1 MEHGRNASLFAV
13 REGSAG
19 AVQERRETG
28 WTDEEK
34 GRREGIKRCRERLAT
49 GSGRNFL
56 ARSELHSHGETAY
69 RRQTREFAALAGGMP
84 LAP

>member
-1 MEHGRNASLFAV
+1 MAEIRAYFAV
-13 REGSAG
+13 REDNACD
-19 AVQERRETG
+19 VRERRETG
-28 WTDEEK
+28 RTDEEK
-34 GRREGIKRCRERLAT
+34 AEDRESSDVGEFDNGER
-49 GSGRNFL
+49 RNFP